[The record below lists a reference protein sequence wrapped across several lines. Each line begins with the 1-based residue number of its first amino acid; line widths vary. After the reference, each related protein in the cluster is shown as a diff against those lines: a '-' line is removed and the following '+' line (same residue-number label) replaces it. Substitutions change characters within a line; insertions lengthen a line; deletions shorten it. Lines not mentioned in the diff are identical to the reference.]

1 MQYLREGSPMPVCTL
16 CPEFLLGYSV
26 SGSAKM
32 LYLEVLRRILMERR
46 TDDHGIYLT
55 IVSVR
60 ELSEILSKSPAT
72 IKRAMAELEQ
82 KRLLERRRLG
92 RGTRKQLYLLEPKRG
107 EP

>member
-1 MQYLREGSPMPVCTL
+1 MPVCTL
-16 CPEFLLGYSV
+16 CPEFLLGYAV

-60 ELSEILSKSPAT
+60 E
-72 IKRAMAELEQ
+72 
-82 KRLLERRRLG
+82 ERI
-92 RGTRKQLYLLEPKRG
+92 
-107 EP
+107 